1 MSGRLEN
8 KVAVITGSTSGIG
21 RATAELFAREGARVV
36 VNGRRQELGQEVIEG
51 IRAEGGEASFYQADV
66 SVTAELQGLIDHALE
81 TYGRLDVLMNNAY
94 SGPSCAI
101 LDLSEEEWDESM
113 DTGLKAVFLGCKLA
127 IPHMIDSGGGSIIN
141 TSSVH
146 GVLAARNSAS
156 YESLKAGM
164 INLTRQIAVD
174 YGHQGVRVNAI
185 CPGLIVIE
193 RSAERFEEYPE
204 LVDWNRVLYP
214 VGRYGVPRDIAYAA
228 LFLASDE
235 SSFITGHALMVDGG
249 LTIQLQDSLAQKMAH
264 AILEGEIDTSRW
276 HEMRRSQQDDDDED
290 EEEEQ

>member
-1 MSGRLEN
+1 
-8 KVAVITGSTSGIG
+8 
-21 RATAELFAREGARVV
+21 VV
-36 VNGRRQELGQEVIEG
+36 EG

-66 SVTAELQGLIDHALE
+66 SVTAELQGLIDHTLE

-113 DTGLKAVFLGCKLA
+113 DTGLKAVFLGCKYA
-127 IPHMIDSGGGSIIN
+127 IPHMIASGGGSIIN

-146 GVLAARNSAS
+146 GVLAARDYSPYDA
-156 YESLKAGM
+156 LKAAM

-174 YGHQGVRVNAI
+174 YGHQGVRANCV
-185 CPGLIVIE
+185 CPGAIVVE
-193 RSAERFEEYPE
+193 RSQQAIREHPERLRRAE
-204 LVDWNRVLYP
+204 VIYP
-214 VGRYGVPRDIAYAA
+214 VGRIGYPIDVANAA

-249 LTIQLQDSLAQKMAH
+249 LTIQLQESLSEVVAEHIMEH
-264 AILEGEIDTSRW
+264 DGW
-276 HEMRRSQQDDDDED
+276 
-290 EEEEQ
+290 